1 MGVAEPTIVG
11 ISGHVEEK
19 YRNRAL
25 SSGMNTL
32 ISKPAKVE
40 DVKEA
45 TKGIFN

>member
-1 MGVAEPTIVG
+1 MGVDQPTIVG

-45 TKGIFN
+45 SKGIF